1 MVIKRKKYF
10 AILQTLGA
18 SLKQVCFI
26 VLFQGLIISGIAFFE
41 AFLALNQLFVLA
53 NTLIK
58 ESISNLMDNFFTVS
72 YEMMGVMFIVVLIFT
87 LLCSMIPIKKVKEIE
102 IIEAL
107 KG

>member
-1 MVIKRKKYF
+1 MFY
-10 AILQTLGA
+10 
-18 SLKQVCFI
+18 C
-26 VLFQGLIISGIAFFE
+26 LFQGLIISGVAFFE
-41 AFLALNQLFVLA
+41 AFLVLNQLFVLA

-58 ESISNLMDNFFTVS
+58 ESISNLMDNFFIVS

-87 LLCSMIPIKKVKEIE
+87 LLCSMVPIKKVKEIE